1 MLNQKNMQSYLSGR
15 GGIKE
20 DNDGTAKPQFRP
32 FLQSKDTDLTDTVDD
47 LSEKDLDS
55 EVIYDEVN
63 CPKVEVLSEE
73 GIAQEILIHL
83 QDGRILKIQC
93 QY

>member
-1 MLNQKNMQSYLSGR
+1 MQSYLSGR

-20 DNDGTAKPQFRP
+20 DNDGTTNSQFRP
-32 FLQSKDTDLTDTVDD
+32 FLQSKDTDQTDTVDD
-47 LSEKDLDS
+47 LSDKDLDS
-55 EVIYDEVN
+55 QVIYDEAN

>member
-1 MLNQKNMQSYLSGR
+1 MQSYLSGR

-20 DNDGTAKPQFRP
+20 DGDGSSHSQFRP
-32 FLQSKDTDLTDTVDD
+32 FLQNKNTDQTDAVDD
-47 LSEKDLDS
+47 LSAKEFDS
-55 EVIYDEVN
+55 EVIYDEAN
-63 CPKVEVLSEE
+63 CPKVEVLSED
-73 GIAQEILIHL
+73 GVAQEIVIHL

>member
-1 MLNQKNMQSYLSGR
+1 MQSYLSGR

-20 DNDGTAKPQFRP
+20 DGDGSVKSQFRP
-32 FLQSKDTDLTDTVDD
+32 LLQSKASDQSDNVDD
-47 LSEKDLDS
+47 LSDKDLDS
-55 EVIYDEVN
+55 EVIYDEAN

-73 GIAQEILIHL
+73 GIAQEIVIHL

>member
-1 MLNQKNMQSYLSGR
+1 MQSYLSGR
-15 GGIKE
+15 DGIKE
-20 DNDGTAKPQFRP
+20 DGDGSAKSQFRP
-32 FLQSKDTDLTDTVDD
+32 FLQSEDTDQTDTVDD
-47 LSEKDLDS
+47 LSGKDLDS
-55 EVIYDEVN
+55 EVIYDEAN

-73 GIAQEILIHL
+73 GIAKEIVIHL

>member
-1 MLNQKNMQSYLSGR
+1 MQSYLSGR
-15 GGIKE
+15 GGTKE
-20 DNDGTAKPQFRP
+20 CGDGVSESQFRP
-32 FLQSKDTDLTDTVDD
+32 FLQKNGSDQTDAVDD
-47 LSEKDLDS
+47 LTAKDLDS
-55 EVIYDEVN
+55 EIIYDEAN
-63 CPKVEVLSEE
+63 CPKVEVLSED

>member
-1 MLNQKNMQSYLSGR
+1 MQSYLSGR

-20 DNDGTAKPQFRP
+20 EGDGSVKSQFRP
-32 FLQSKDTDLTDTVDD
+32 FLQSKASDQSDTVDD
-47 LSEKDLDS
+47 LSDKDLDS
-55 EVIYDEVN
+55 EVIYDEAN

-73 GIAQEILIHL
+73 GIAQEIVIHL

>member
-1 MLNQKNMQSYLSGR
+1 MQSYLSGR

-20 DNDGTAKPQFRP
+20 DDDGSVKSQFRP
-32 FLQSKDTDLTDTVDD
+32 FLQSKASDQSHTVDD
-47 LSEKDLDS
+47 LSDKDLDS
-55 EVIYDEVN
+55 EVIYDEAN

-73 GIAQEILIHL
+73 GIAQEIVIHL

>member
-1 MLNQKNMQSYLSGR
+1 MQSYLSGR

-55 EVIYDEVN
+55 EVIYDEAN

>member
-1 MLNQKNMQSYLSGR
+1 MQSYLSGR

-20 DNDGTAKPQFRP
+20 DNDESSNSHFRP
-32 FLQSKDTDLTDTVDD
+32 FLQSKDTDQTDSVDD
-47 LSEKDLDS
+47 LSGKDLDS
-55 EVIYDEVN
+55 EVIYDEAN

>member
-1 MLNQKNMQSYLSGR
+1 MQSYLSGR

-20 DNDGTAKPQFRP
+20 DSNGSANTQFRP
-32 FLQSKDTDLTDTVDD
+32 FLQSKASDQSDTVDD
-47 LSEKDLDS
+47 PSDKDLDS
-55 EVIYDEVN
+55 EVIYDEAN
-63 CPKVEVLSEE
+63 CPKVEVLSED
-73 GIAQEILIHL
+73 GIAQEIVIHL

>member
-1 MLNQKNMQSYLSGR
+1 MQSYLSGR

-20 DNDGTAKPQFRP
+20 DSNGSAKTQFRP
-32 FLQSKDTDLTDTVDD
+32 FLQSKATDQSDTVDD
-47 LSEKDLDS
+47 PSDKDLDS
-55 EVIYDEVN
+55 EVIYDEAN

-73 GIAQEILIHL
+73 VIAQEIVIQL

-93 QY
+93 QS

>member
-1 MLNQKNMQSYLSGR
+1 MQSYLSGR
-15 GGIKE
+15 GGIEE
-20 DNDGTAKPQFRP
+20 DDDGSVKSQFRP
-32 FLQSKDTDLTDTVDD
+32 FLQSKASDQSDNVDD
-47 LSEKDLDS
+47 LSDKDLDS
-55 EVIYDEVN
+55 EVIYDEAN

-73 GIAQEILIHL
+73 GIAQEIVIHL

>member
-1 MLNQKNMQSYLSGR
+1 MQSYLSGR

-20 DNDGTAKPQFRP
+20 DGDVSAKSQFRP
-32 FLQSKDTDLTDTVDD
+32 FLQSKDTEQTDTVDD
-47 LSEKDLDS
+47 LSGKDLES
-55 EVIYDEVN
+55 EVIYDEAN

-83 QDGRILKIQC
+83 RLVRHCCFRCILA
-93 QY
+93 